1 MPTSDSAPTPPPPIS
16 VRLLQWV
23 ERAGNRLPDPVTL
36 FAGGAILVLVA
47 SALAAWW
54 GWQVTH
60 PLDPQRTIEA
70 KSLLDSSGLQWVF
83 MSMVTNFTEFHP
95 LGVVLVAMLGIGIAE
110 RTGLIAVVLRSVVAV
125 TPPALV
131 TPALVFTGV
140 LSSLAAD
147 AGYVVLPPLAAAI
160 FARMHRAPLAGMAAV
175 FVGVAGGFSANL
187 VITSLDPLLQGLTQ
201 ESATL
206 LDPDA
211 VVRVDA
217 NWWFMIASTALI
229 TLVGWAVT
237 AWVVEPRFSREE
249 VEAQIAAGSAA
260 SGAAEQSGRIGT
272 AEKRGLWMAL
282 FAFLAT
288 GGVLAALI
296 AVPGG
301 ALHGDY
307 EAAPGRFMPIWADTM
322 VPLLFLVFIVPGIA
336 YGIGAGS
343 IRSDRDVARLLGLSM
358 AAMGTYIVLAFFAGQ
373 FVAYFR
379 ESNLGTLVAVT
390 GVGWLQALALP
401 PLLLLVG
408 VVLLTAVLNLFLG
421 SASAK
426 WALLAPVFV
435 PLFMGVG
442 IAPELTQ
449 AAYRVGDSCTN
460 TIAPLNPYLVV
471 ILVYLRQY
479 QPQGGLG
486 SLVSLML
493 PYTVV
498 LLVLW
503 TLFLVVWAGAGIPLG
518 PGEARLFIEPL
529 ATGN

>member
-1 MPTSDSAPTPPPPIS
+1 MPDAPPPASERPRRGL
-16 VRLLQWV
+16 RLLEWV
-23 ERAGNRLPDPVTL
+23 ERTGNRLPDPVTL
-36 FAGGAILVLVA
+36 FAGGAIAVLAISALVA
-47 SALAAWW
+47 
-54 GWQVTH
+54 GWSVEH
-60 PLDPQRTIEA
+60 PLDASRTIEV
-70 KSLLDSSGLQWVF
+70 KSLLDREGLRWVF
-83 MSMVTNFTEFHP
+83 TSMVRNFTEFHP
-95 LGVVLVAMLGIGIAE
+95 LGVVLVAMLGIGVAE
-110 RTGLIAVVLRSVVAV
+110 RTGLIAVVLRGVVAV
-125 TPPALV
+125 TPRGLV
-131 TPALVFTGV
+131 TPSLVFVGV

-187 VITSLDPLLQGLTQ
+187 VVTSLDPLLQGLTQ
-201 ESATL
+201 EAATL
-206 LDPDA
+206 LDPEA

-217 NWWFMIASTALI
+217 NWWFMAASTVLI

-237 AWVVEPRFSREE
+237 AKVVEPRFSREE
-249 VEAQIAAGSAA
+249 IDAQIAAGLAA
-260 SGAAEQSGRIGT
+260 SGGTDSGERIT
-272 AEKRGLWMAL
+272 AEERRGLWMAL
-282 FAFLAT
+282 AAMLVT
-288 GGVLAALI
+288 GAALAALI
-296 AVPGG
+296 LVPG
-301 ALHGDY
+301 APLHGAY
-307 EAAPGRFMPIWADTM
+307 EAAPGRLMPIWADVM
-322 VPLLFLVFIVPGIA
+322 VPLLFLLFLVPGIA
-336 YGIGAGS
+336 YGLGAGA

-358 AAMGTYIVLAFFAGQ
+358 SAMGTYIVLSFFAGQ

-390 GVGWLQALALP
+390 GVDWLQSLAMP

-460 TIAPLNPYLVV
+460 AIAPLNPYLVV

-479 QPQGGLG
+479 QPKGGLG

-493 PYTVV
+493 PYTVT

-503 TLFLVVWAGAGIPLG
+503 TLFLVAWAALGIPLG
-518 PGEARLFIEPL
+518 PGEPRLFIPPL
-529 ATGN
+529 GAAGG

>member
-1 MPTSDSAPTPPPPIS
+1 MPEESSPSRRPSLGI
-16 VRLLQWV
+16 RLLGWV
-23 ERAGNRLPDPVTL
+23 ERTGNRLPDPVTL
-36 FAGGAILVLVA
+36 FAGGALAVLLA
-47 SALAAWW
+47 SALAA
-54 GWQVTH
+54 GWSMPH
-60 PLDPQRTIEA
+60 PLDPERTIEA
-70 KSLLDSSGLQWVF
+70 KSLLDRDGLRWVF
-83 MSMVTNFTEFHP
+83 TSMVRNFTEFHP

-110 RTGLIAVVLRSVVAV
+110 RTGLIAVSLRGVVAV
-125 TPPALV
+125 TPRRLV
-131 TPALVFTGV
+131 TPALVFAGV
-140 LSSLAAD
+140 ISSLAAD

-160 FARMHRAPLAGMAAV
+160 FAQMHRAPLAGMAAV

-187 VITSLDPLLQGLTQ
+187 MVTSLDPLLQGLTQ
-201 ESATL
+201 EAATL

-217 NWWFMIASTALI
+217 NWWFMAASTLLI

-237 AWVVEPRFSREE
+237 AKVVEPRFSREE
-249 VEAQIAAGSAA
+249 VDAQIAAGAAA
-260 SGAAEQSGRIGT
+260 SGGAESGERIT
-272 AEKRGLWMAL
+272 PAERRGLR
-282 FAFLAT
+282 FA
-288 GGVLAALI
+288 LAALL
-296 AVPGG
+296 ATAAGLG
-301 ALHGDY
+301 ALIALPNAPLHGEY
-307 EAAPGRFMPIWADTM
+307 EAAPGRMMPIWADTM
-322 VPLLFLVFIVPGIA
+322 VPLLFILFIVPGIA
-336 YGIGAGS
+336 YGIGVGM
-343 IRSDRDVARLLGLSM
+343 IRSDREVARLLGLSM
-358 AAMGTYIVLAFFAGQ
+358 GAMGTYIVLSFFAGQ
-373 FVAYFR
+373 FVASFR

-408 VVLLTAVLNLFLG
+408 VILLTAVLNLFLG

-460 TIAPLNPYLVV
+460 AIAPLNPYLVV

-479 QPQGGLG
+479 QPKGGLG

-493 PYTVV
+493 PYTVA

-503 TLFLVVWAGAGIPLG
+503 TLFLVAWAALGIPLG
-518 PGEARLFIEPL
+518 PGEPRLFMTPL
-529 ATGN
+529 GAAG